1 MTVERFF
8 FTLLPTLVHEQAA
21 HFGGMSGRLSFHCA
35 GDGYTVQLGNVTEPV
50 VRGFD
55 PRADVCV
62 WFFGDAFDRFVR
74 GEALVGKKDRVLKGD
89 PAVLE
94 RFGALLQPSHSSL
107 SVRFASVAART
118 GAGPARGAVVPEPPL
133 PPASRLVPV

>member
-21 HFGGMSGRLSFHCA
+21 HFGGMSGRLAFHCA

-62 WFFGDAFDRFVR
+62 WFFGDAFDRFVC

-94 RFGALLQPSHSSL
+94 RFGALLQPSHSSHSSL

-118 GAGPARGAVVPEPPL
+118 ARGAVVPEPPL
-133 PPASRLVPV
+133 QPASRLVPV